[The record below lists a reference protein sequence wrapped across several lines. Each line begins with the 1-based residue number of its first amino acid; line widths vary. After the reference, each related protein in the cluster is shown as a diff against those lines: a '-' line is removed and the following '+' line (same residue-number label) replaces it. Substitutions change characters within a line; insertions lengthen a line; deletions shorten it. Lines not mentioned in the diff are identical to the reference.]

1 MSTLLKKGDVIE
13 LKNGHEIYTDVPEH
27 FVYSNKR
34 GSFKLVH
41 GHLRIAGELEYFA
54 GKYVVLR
61 TAMDG
66 GGIGH
71 GPGDTYP
78 DGHHVF
84 CEQLQAPHLKV
95 DFYQTGCFTAMIE
108 DIEVVGTAVE
118 KVTRTEWKITPKEK
132 VK

>member
-1 MSTLLKKGDVIE
+1 MSKLLKKGDVIE
-13 LKNGHEIYTDVPEH
+13 LSRGHTVYADVPEH

-34 GSFKLVH
+34 GSFKMTHHAV
-41 GHLRIAGELEYFA
+41 RISDELDYFA

-66 GGIGH
+66 GGTGH
-71 GPGDTYP
+71 GAVDVYP

-108 DIEVVGTAVE
+108 DIAVIGTAVE
-118 KVTRTEWKITPKEK
+118 KVTRTEWKITPKK
-132 VK
+132 GQK

>member
-1 MSTLLKKGDVIE
+1 MSKLLKKGDVIK
-13 LKNGHEIYTDVPEH
+13 LAKGYAVYADVPEH

-34 GSFKLVH
+34 GSFNLVH
-41 GHLRIAGELEYFA
+41 ERVQLAGELDYFI
-54 GKYVVLR
+54 GTYVVLR

-66 GGIGH
+66 GGTGH
-71 GPGDTYP
+71 GPGDVYP

-84 CEQLQAPHLKV
+84 CEQLTAPHLRV

-118 KVTRTEWKITPKEK
+118 KVTRTEWKIAPKKDEA
-132 VK
+132 